1 MIFNQEEVI
10 ALCEKLGIKMEK
22 GNIPKMNGK
31 YITEDDSKGFFY
43 KKDEDCQQDNKY
55 NIDSQIY
62 FHMKFEDIFLEE
74 DDEYIDN
81 PCVKFKI
88 NKEFLEETNMK
99 NNIAVDNMSLA
110 A

>member
-10 ALCEKLGIKMEK
+10 ALCEKLGIEMEE

-43 KKDEDCQQDNKY
+43 KQDEDYQQDNQIE
-55 NIDSQIY
+55 IDNQIY
-62 FHMKFEDIFLEE
+62 FYFEFDDVFIE
-74 DDEYIDN
+74 DEDEYIDN
-81 PCVKFKI
+81 SCVKFKI
-88 NKEFLEETNMK
+88 NKEFLEETNIK
-99 NNIAVDNMSLA
+99 NNIAVDNMALA